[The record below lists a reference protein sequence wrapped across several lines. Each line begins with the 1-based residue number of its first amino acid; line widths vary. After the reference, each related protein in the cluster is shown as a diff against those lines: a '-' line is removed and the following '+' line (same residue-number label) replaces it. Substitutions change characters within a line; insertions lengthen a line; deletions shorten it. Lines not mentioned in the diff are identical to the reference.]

1 MKKTLALFTAA
12 LLLSASGAMATDT
25 LTFSAANP
33 AGYAAGTSFTFTIT
47 LNVTNTAPN
56 AMSDVAGLS
65 YWFATSGANN
75 IGFFSITRR
84 DATGSPFNTLI
95 DSSMQNDGTGP
106 GYPQPILVETGG
118 GAHGGNARDL
128 GATTPSGFTQA
139 TNASY
144 FVATITISIAPNTPL
159 GSHSI
164 FTTSLPSGNPSEANN
179 LAGGQFNLPVAT
191 FTFNVVPEPATWS
204 LIALGGLGAVGV
216 NLLRGRRR
224 S

>member
-25 LTFSAANP
+25 LTFSAPNP
-33 AGYAAGTSFTFTIT
+33 AGYAAGSSFTFTIT

-75 IGFFSITRR
+75 IGFFTITRR

-95 DSSMQNDGTGP
+95 DSSMQNDGSGP
-106 GYPQPILVETGG
+106 GYPQPILVEAP
-118 GAHGGNARDL
+118 AHGGNARDL

-159 GSHSI
+159 GSHTI
-164 FTTSLPSGNPSEANN
+164 FTTTFPNSGNPSEANN
-179 LAGGQFNLPVAT
+179 LAGAQFNFAQTP
-191 FTFNVVPEPATWS
+191 FTFSVVPEPATWS

>member
-1 MKKTLALFTAA
+1 MKKTLAILTAA

-33 AGYAAGTSFTFTIT
+33 AGYAAGSSFTFTIT
-47 LNVTNTAPN
+47 LNVTSSAPN

-65 YWFATSGANN
+65 YWFATSAANSS
-75 IGFFSITRR
+75 FFTITRR
-84 DATGSPFNTLI
+84 DVGASPFANLI
-95 DSSMQNDGTGP
+95 SSSMHNDGTGT
-106 GYPQPILVETGG
+106 GYPQAILAEAPG
-118 GAHGGNARDL
+118 HGGNALDL
-128 GATTPSGFTQA
+128 GATTDAGTTQV

-144 FVATITISIAPNTPL
+144 FVATITIHIAANTPIAN
-159 GSHSI
+159 GYTI
-164 FTTSLPSGNPSEANN
+164 FTTTFPNSGNPSEANN
-179 LAGGQFNLPVAT
+179 LAGTQFNFPQTV

-204 LIALGGLGAVGV
+204 PIALGGLGAVAV